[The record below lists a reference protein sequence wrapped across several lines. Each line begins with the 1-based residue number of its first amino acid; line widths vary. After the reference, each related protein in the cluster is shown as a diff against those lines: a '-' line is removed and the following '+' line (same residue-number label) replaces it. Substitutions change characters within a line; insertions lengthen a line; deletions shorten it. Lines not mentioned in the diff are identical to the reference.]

1 MRMILAVGVL
11 SRVQP
16 SQLKCRA
23 CRVVAGPCAVVHDMR
38 VSTDSPWGAVVWVLY
53 FWHHSVSGG
62 GAAACPIQL
71 GGGDGL
77 RGHGRFRIFHL
88 ERHFISCPFR
98 STLILHSSIVR
109 LCRFCRSSFFGGG
122 ELMSPFLDSCE

>member
-16 SQLKCRA
+16 WQLKCRA

-71 GGGDGL
+71 GGGDG
-77 RGHGRFRIFHL
+77 RTWTRKVPYISFRT
-88 ERHFISCPFR
+88 PFY
-98 STLILHSSIVR
+98 
-109 LCRFCRSSFFGGG
+109 
-122 ELMSPFLDSCE
+122 LMSLLVNSDFAFKYPAPLPLLPQ